1 MELLQLFSLTA
12 SFLCCIQRGVEWI
25 AQNEDAATGFLQSLA
40 DQLLPFSTVA
50 FPMLLIFLP
59 LAIGWPARQRGICKK
74 ISEGLIT
81 AFKNVALMKPNR
93 KIFCIIIG
101 VDWQKPL

>member
-1 MELLQLFSLTA
+1 MGEIWCEKNVAVADGAVSAALSDFSGL
-12 SFLCCIQRGVEWI
+12 W
-25 AQNEDAATGFLQSLA
+25 
-40 DQLLPFSTVA
+40 P
-50 FPMLLIFLP
+50 
-59 LAIGWPARQRGICKK
+59 IGWPARQRGICKK